1 MTGNSPTSPGSLCA
15 VVLILPCYPWDQ
27 GLSLTGTSQTCS
39 PPPLPPRPTTPFPSP
54 TVVDATSAIFFARTL
69 LWRQHVCVCAPWT
82 GWWSKAGAGHT
93 VGHGPQDPDLNHGQR
108 GLLGTRPTMQRGL
121 LGTRPTMQR
130 GLLDPPH
137 KAAGSAWDPSH
148 NAAGL
153 LGTRPT
159 MQRCLLGTR
168 PTMQRPVCGSC
179 YTQSHLQ
186 RHPAHRDQS
195 PFTDTQRPVS
205 FYRHPT
211 HSDQSSFTDTQRR
224 VSLYRHTATSLPLL
238 TPSDQSSFT
247 DTQRRVS
254 LYRHPTHSDQSSFTD
269 TQWPVFRYRH
279 PATSFLLQTHSD

>member
-54 TVVDATSAIFFARTL
+54 TVVDATSAIFFARTF

-130 GLLDPPH
+130 GLLGTRPTMQR
-137 KAAGSAWDPSH
+137 
-148 NAAGL
+148 GL

-159 MQRCLLGTR
+159 MQRGLLGTR
-168 PTMQRPVCGSC
+168 PTMQRVCLGPVPQCSVVCLEPVPQCSGPSVVHVIPSL
-179 YTQSHLQ
+179 TSKDTQHTGTSLRLQTPSDQSH
-186 RHPAHRDQS
+186 
-195 PFTDTQRPVS
+195 FTDTQYTATSLILQTPNTQRPV
-205 FYRHPT
+205 FLYRHPATSLTLQT
-211 HSDQSSFTDTQRR
+211 HGDQSSFTDTQR
-224 VSLYRHTATSLPLL
+224 
-238 TPSDQSSFT
+238 
-247 DTQRRVS
+247 
-254 LYRHPTHSDQSSFTD
+254 
-269 TQWPVFRYRH
+269 PVFLYRH
-279 PATSFLLQTHSD
+279 PATSLTLQTPNTQRPVFLY